1 MSNTPPPVLVSGPF
15 LKQSPSISRIMMVVM
30 LALTPATLYGLFQF
44 GWPAFNLFIV
54 TIAAAL
60 LSEAA
65 CLKVMGKPVR
75 PALSDGSA
83 VLTGWLLAMTL
94 PPWAPWWIG
103 ALGSVFAIVL
113 GKQVF
118 GGLGQNP
125 FNPAMVARVVLL
137 ISFPVQMT
145 YFVAP
150 HPLVGPSA
158 ISILESLAIT
168 FGYGAPNVDAI
179 SSASVLGYIKTEVG
193 LGVSWTQAFQ
203 ETFSMRAM
211 VFGAV
216 PGSLGE
222 TSAPLLI
229 LGGLL
234 LLGARIITWHIPV
247 AMLGS
252 IAIMAALFNAIDP
265 LHYPDLWV
273 HLLSGAT
280 LLGAFF
286 IATDLVTS
294 PVSPLGKIVFGAGCG
309 ALVYIIRTW
318 AGYPEGVAF
327 AVLIMNAATPLIDRY
342 IKPRVYG
349 RTRRG
354 KPLTYE
360 EGAK

>member
-1 MSNTPPPVLVSGPF
+1 MSTSPPLIGGPY
-15 LKQSPSISRIMMVVM
+15 LKQSPSVSHIMLVVM

-44 GWPAFNLFIV
+44 GWPAVNLFAV
-54 TIAAAL
+54 TIVSAMAA
-60 LSEAA
+60 EAVW
-65 CLKVMGKPVR
+65 LKMARQPIK

-83 VLTGWLLAMTL
+83 FLTGWLLVLTL

-103 ALGSVFAIVL
+103 ALGSVIAIWL

-118 GGLGQNP
+118 GGLGQNL

-145 YFVAP
+145 AFIAP
-150 HPLVGPSA
+150 HPLAGPA
-158 ISILESLAIT
+158 TIDFMEGIAIT
-168 FGYGAPNVDAI
+168 FGYGTAHVDTL
-179 SSASVLGYIKTEVG
+179 SSASVLGHLKTEIG
-193 LGVSWTQAFQ
+193 RGTAWSEAFAD
-203 ETFSMRAM
+203 TFNMRGF

-222 TSAPLLI
+222 TSAPLLL

-234 LLGARIITWHIPV
+234 LWGARIITWHIPL

-252 IAIMAALFNAIDP
+252 IAVLAALFNAIDP
-265 LHYPDLWV
+265 LIYPSALV
-273 HLLSGAT
+273 HILSGAT

-294 PVSPLGKIVFGAGCG
+294 PVSPLGKVVFGVGCG
-309 ALVYIIRTW
+309 VLVYVIRTW

-342 IKPRVYG
+342 LKPRIYG

-354 KPLTYE
+354 QPLAYE
-360 EGAK
+360 EPSK

>member
-1 MSNTPPPVLVSGPF
+1 MTTLPPIIGGPF
-15 LKQSPSISRIMMVVM
+15 LKQSPSVSHIMLVVM
-30 LALTPATLYGLFQF
+30 LALTPATLYGLYQF
-44 GWPAFNLFIV
+44 GWPAVYLFFV
-54 TIAAAL
+54 TVGSAL
-60 LSEAA
+60 LAEATW
-65 CLKVMGKPVR
+65 LKMTGRPVW
-75 PALSDGSA
+75 PALHDGSA
-83 VLTGWLLAMTL
+83 LLTGWLLAMTL

-103 ALGSVFAIVL
+103 VLGSVIAIWL

-118 GGLGQNP
+118 GGLGQNL

-137 ISFPVQMT
+137 ISFPVHMT
-145 YFVAP
+145 AFVVPTPFLDLNAP
-150 HPLVGPSA
+150 GPIESLAVTFSYGVGPS
-158 ISILESLAIT
+158 I
-168 FGYGAPNVDAI
+168 DAL
-179 SSASVLGYIKTEVG
+179 SSASVLGHIKTEVG
-193 LGVSWTQAFQ
+193 RGAEWTAAFSS
-203 ETFSMRAM
+203 TFEMRGF

-222 TSAPLLI
+222 TSGPLLI

-247 AMLGS
+247 SMLAA
-252 IAIMAALFNAIDP
+252 IAVLAGVMNAVDP
-265 LHYPDLWV
+265 LTYPSATV

-294 PVSPLGKIVFGAGCG
+294 PVSPLGKIVFGVGCG
-309 ALVYIIRTW
+309 VLVYVIRTW

-327 AVLIMNAATPLIDRY
+327 AVLLMNAATPLIDRY

-354 KPLTYE
+354 EPLVPE
-360 EGAK
+360 EAAK